1 MLDKMIK
8 FFIRASNF
16 EWRLN
21 YCCFERVRLIT
32 YITPLMKLEWFT
44 GNKIFKGLSIPN
56 VLGKINL
63 GNT

>member
-32 YITPLMKLEWFT
+32 YITPLMKLE
-44 GNKIFKGLSIPN
+44 
-56 VLGKINL
+56 
-63 GNT
+63 